1 MARPDAVNILIVD
14 DVPEKLLALS
24 ALLEGPGVHIITAS
38 NGREALRKLLTHEFA
53 VILLDVQMPDMD
65 GFETAALIRQRKQT
79 AGTPIIFVTGYGDEM
94 HQAQGYSL
102 GAVDFI
108 QTPVL
113 PDVLKTKVGVFV
125 ELFRMRE
132 QIKRQAE
139 ERVTLAR
146 EQALRAAAEE
156 ATRRSEF
163 LAAAS
168 TALTASLDLDETV
181 RGLLRVVVP
190 QLADLAAVTLAGEPG
205 QPWRSV
211 LGWAGANGIVQTT
224 VSDARTGPFDELRE
238 IQDRVLATG
247 EPELVEGLDVA
258 NPFSSLPDNA
268 GQLYRALVLPL
279 LARGRTLGALTLAQW
294 TSCRGIGPPDRAVAE
309 DLVDRAAIALDNAR
323 LYRDIRDADRRKD
336 EFLAMLSHELRNPL
350 APIRSSVEILRRLGG
365 EAPDMRWAR
374 DVITRQ
380 LHHMTRLIDDLLDVS
395 RITRGTIK
403 LQPVPTDL
411 SAVVARAIET
421 VRPMIEARE
430 HHVSICLPE
439 GAMPVIGDPTRL
451 EQVAANLL
459 NNAAKYTPTGGRI
472 DISLRTE
479 KGEAVL
485 SCKDTGVGIPEEML
499 EQIFQP
505 FTQVNRTL
513 DRSEGGLGIGLTL
526 VKRLVEMQGG
536 SVCALSDGPGKGSE
550 FIVRMRLAD
559 RGVWVDEK
567 RPVHQATE
575 NGTADEQAPASKS
588 RTYRRILVVDDN
600 VDGAQSLAMLL
611 RTVGHEVQV
620 YHDGL
625 KALES
630 ARTFRPDVVLLD
642 IGLPGLNGFEVAE
655 RLRGQSGGG
664 ELLLVAITGYGQAS
678 DVRRAQEA
686 GFDHHFIKPIDPD
699 VLQDLLSRPT
709 RSAECAMHSTP
720 TRSASEG

>member
-24 ALLEGPGVHIITAS
+24 ALLEGPGVHIVTAPT
-38 NGREALRKLLTHEFA
+38 GREALRKLLTQEFA

-156 ATRRSEF
+156 ATHRSEF

-168 TALTASLDLDETV
+168 TVLMASLDLDETV
-181 RGLLRVVVP
+181 RGLLRMVVP
-190 QLADLAAVTLAGEPG
+190 RLTDLAAVTLAAETG
-205 QPWRSV
+205 QPRRSV
-211 LGWAGANGIVQTT
+211 LGWSGTVGAVQTAT
-224 VSDARTGPFDELRE
+224 ADECTGACDELRRLH
-238 IQDRVLATG
+238 DRVLTTG
-247 EPELVEGLDVA
+247 EAELVEGLDIA
-258 NPFSSLPDNA
+258 TPFTGLPESA
-268 GQLYRALVLPL
+268 GRLCRALVLPL
-279 LARGRTLGALTLAQW
+279 LARGRTLGALTLAQGGCRAI
-294 TSCRGIGPPDRAVAE
+294 TSAERALAE
-309 DLVDRAAIALDNAR
+309 DLANRAAIALDNAR
-323 LYRDIRDADRRKD
+323 LYRDIREADRRKD

-421 VRPMIEARE
+421 IRPMIEARE
-430 HHVSICLPE
+430 HHLGVRLPDS
-439 GAMPVIGDPTRL
+439 PVPVVGDPTRL

-472 DISLRTE
+472 DVCLRTE
-479 KGEAVL
+479 KGEAIL
-485 SCKDTGVGIPEEML
+485 SFKDTGVGIPEEML

-536 SVCALSDGPGKGSE
+536 SVRSLSDGPGKGSE
-550 FIVRMRLAD
+550 FIVRLQLA
-559 RGVWVDEK
+559 RQGLWVDGK
-567 RPVHQATE
+567 APVHQ
-575 NGTADEQAPASKS
+575 TADNGAPDQQAPSSKS
-588 RTYRRILVVDDN
+588 RTHRRILVVDDN

-611 RTVGHEVQV
+611 RTVGHDVQV
-620 YHDGL
+620 HHDGL
-625 KALES
+625 KALEA
-630 ARTFRPDVVLLD
+630 ARAFRPDVVLLD

-699 VLQDLLSRPT
+699 VLQDLLSRPL
-709 RSAECAMHSTP
+709 RSVECAV
-720 TRSASEG
+720 RSSE